1 MEKEKQM
8 KNRFPQ
14 GVIAR
19 FTLCLCVLLAPLA
32 LLHAQDTLTTG
43 TPFNIVNENS
53 GLCIG
58 ASGQGTANGTAVQ
71 MYTCANGTYSTQ
83 LSQEWIFT
91 AASSGYYE
99 VSDANATGETWNV
112 TGNGAT
118 NGSLIQLWTYAAN
131 SNEEFSAVSLGSGYY
146 KFVGQGSGLC
156 LDVPGNSTALSVQL
170 EIYTCN
176 GTTAQAFKLVTP

>member
-1 MEKEKQM
+1 M
-8 KNRFPQ
+8 KNRFQ
-14 GVIAR
+14 RGAILR
-19 FTLCLCVLLAPLA
+19 FTLSLVTLLAPLA

-58 ASGQGTANGTAVQ
+58 ASGQGTANGTVLQ
-71 MYTCANGTYSTQ
+71 MNTCANGTYSTQ

-91 AASSGYYE
+91 AAASGYYE
-99 VSDANATGETWNV
+99 VADANAPAEAWNV
-112 TGNGAT
+112 VNVGTT
-118 NGSLIQLWTYAAN
+118 NGSLMQIWSYGAA
-131 SNEEFSAVSLGSGYY
+131 SNEEFEPVSLGSGYY

-156 LDVPGNSTALSVQL
+156 LDVPGNSTASGLQL
-170 EIYTCN
+170 DIYTCN